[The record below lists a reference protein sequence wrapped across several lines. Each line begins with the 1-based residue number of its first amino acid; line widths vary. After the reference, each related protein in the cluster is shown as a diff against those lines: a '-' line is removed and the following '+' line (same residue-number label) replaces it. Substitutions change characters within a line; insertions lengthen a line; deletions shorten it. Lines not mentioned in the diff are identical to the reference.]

1 MNPLKFED
9 QLRLP
14 ITPQLQD
21 ICLPKHDPVF
31 GGLAVII
38 VLMHGIVLAV
48 QNFRGFIAQTI
59 FAIDAGISKDVH
71 KYLDAS

>member
-1 MNPLKFED
+1 MNPLNSED

-21 ICLPKHDPVF
+21 ICLPKHDPVL
-31 GGLAVII
+31 GGLAVITI
-38 VLMHGIVLAV
+38 LMHRIVLAV
-48 QNFRGFIAQTI
+48 QNFRGFIAKTI
-59 FAIDAGISKDVH
+59 FAIDAEINKDVR